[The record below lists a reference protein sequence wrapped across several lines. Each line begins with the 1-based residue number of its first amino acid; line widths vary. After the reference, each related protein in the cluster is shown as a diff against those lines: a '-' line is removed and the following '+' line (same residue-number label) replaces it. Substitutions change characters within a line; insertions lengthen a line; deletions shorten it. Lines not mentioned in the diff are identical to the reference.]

1 MSEENTEVKTEGTEE
16 VKVEET
22 ATPVEGGETPEVK
35 VEETPAA

>member
-1 MSEENTEVKTEGTEE
+1 MDEEKKVEGEATPE